1 MASSRR
7 SRWRDFLFPRTED
20 KIYNTTNVLLIRGLV
35 TVIFFPLFSCFLL
48 KMNNNKAVCYTFA
61 TQSHIYSWLTVLYM
75 AMANDLPYFLWS
87 FFGYFFW
94 GVFFAVSLPRID
106 RINGWLYCTRIALST
121 EIYRWGTFRINGQR
135 NRGRTDADG
144 RMEHEFPFLFSF
156 SWQPE
161 KVIWI
166 EQKSARKASHSL
178 FLVVTHNALGWL
190 LCWRCI
196 SRGRWTWI

>member
-1 MASSRR
+1 MIMASSRR

-161 KVIWI
+161 KVI
-166 EQKSARKASHSL
+166 
-178 FLVVTHNALGWL
+178 
-190 LCWRCI
+190 
-196 SRGRWTWI
+196 